1 MYSYLPN
8 CILFVFFF
16 NFWII
21 IIFIIN
27 LYLVLFLV
35 LCGKPPEPYYGVLIG
50 KLQNF
55 AHGISGTVYA
65 VDESTIFI
73 KGFSYDGTG
82 PDAFFWIGNSPRPS
96 PEGIIIPYPEI
107 DGSR

>member
-1 MYSYLPN
+1 ML
-8 CILFVFFF
+8 CFVA
-16 NFWII
+16 
-21 IIFIIN
+21 
-27 LYLVLFLV
+27 V
-35 LCGKPPEPYYGVLIG
+35 LCGKPQEPYYGVLIG

-55 AHGISGTVYA
+55 AHGISGTAYA